1 MGVVGSKR
9 KKKSNNNNNNA
20 STSSKQPA
28 KSKPTECTSCMVD
41 LQQEHVAMDC
51 GHALCTRC
59 AVTCIDRTVTV
70 TDKSAQIVCP
80 TCLATSRLEP
90 NAVTRKVLA
99 LYSMAAQSSHAATDS
114 AAERDASKRDGAAD
128 GQSAWEKELA
138 SKANLPGMQ
147 DSKDRPP
154 IEGEFQVRF
163 RRRRVRIRA
172 RRSACHIRCCCC
184 WWFCFGRSC
193 DGARTGIAS
202 TTTIVCCVLASECR
216 SSMCRCT
223 LQRATV
229 FSFRFFFGQ
238 NCGWAS
244 FRK

>member
-1 MGVVGSKR
+1 MGGVGSKR
-9 KKKSNNNNNNA
+9 KKKGQNNA
-20 STSSKQPA
+20 NAGGGTTKQTT

-99 LYSMAAQSSHAATDS
+99 LYSMAAQSSNTVTDS
-114 AAERDASKRDGAAD
+114 AAERDATKRDGDAT

-138 SKANLPGMQ
+138 SKANLPGVES
-147 DSKDRPP
+147 SKDRPP
-154 IEGEFQVRF
+154 IEGEFQVQF
-163 RRRRVRIRA
+163 SILLLFFSHVL
-172 RRSACHIRCCCC
+172 
-184 WWFCFGRSC
+184 FCFFFSVKIW
-193 DGARTGIAS
+193 A
-202 TTTIVCCVLASECR
+202 VVFYFNFLF
-216 SSMCRCT
+216 
-223 LQRATV
+223 TV
-229 FSFRFFFGQ
+229 NTFVDT
-238 NCGWAS
+238 
-244 FRK
+244 